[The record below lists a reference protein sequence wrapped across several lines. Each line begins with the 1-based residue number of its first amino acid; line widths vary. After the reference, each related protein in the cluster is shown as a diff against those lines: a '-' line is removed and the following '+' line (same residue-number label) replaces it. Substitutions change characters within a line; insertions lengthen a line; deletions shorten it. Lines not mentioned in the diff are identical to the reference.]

1 MCKSSQKKKDK
12 KGENLLNNVFIPSCF
27 VTTFISICLKTFICF
42 NRYISTKFSL
52 LRTLENLPKS
62 WGLENNE
69 EEGCRGGGGVF
80 HQHFIFS
87 RKHLNI
93 FSLTTEYSAKTK
105 QLSF

>member
-1 MCKSSQKKKDK
+1 MCKSSQKKDK

-69 EEGCRGGGGVF
+69 EGGCRGGGGGF
-80 HQHFIFS
+80 HQPFIFS

>member
-1 MCKSSQKKKDK
+1 MKIQKFPKKDK

-69 EEGCRGGGGVF
+69 EGGEQRRGGVPSALY
-80 HQHFIFS
+80 IFS
-87 RKHLNI
+87 
-93 FSLTTEYSAKTK
+93 KT
-105 QLSF
+105 LEHFLINN